1 MGFHRECD
9 DDGPPWQFSTQLLSI
24 QSSFLDQVHYYQ
36 LDSRP
41 VTTYIFW
48 LVISIQ
54 NYWFDIWKEFYPSV
68 KYLGKQNR
76 PNFYPNLQIFID
88 ISYVELSNPC
98 RERLAVCWQSCC
110 AHCHSGLGCSP
121 TSTVSPSS
129 DWPAPHSRVTRTCQI
144 TPQLTH
150 HSSPPGLGV
159 FLKSATSQHTISYIA
174 LLLCYKPATAQLSSR
189 SLTDESFCPA

>member
-54 NYWFDIWKEFYPSV
+54 NYWFDIWKEFYLPV
-68 KYLGKQNR
+68 KYLGKQNWSL
-76 PNFYPNLQIFID
+76 NKFLTFLENSDFSCFAYPCLQKIYLPSNTNVAEDPLKVSTYWLFAISDTIHEMHFIEVTLTMYFL
-88 ISYVELSNPC
+88 I
-98 RERLAVCWQSCC
+98 VCFLIQ
-110 AHCHSGLGCSP
+110 HKKILHS
-121 TSTVSPSS
+121 
-129 DWPAPHSRVTRTCQI
+129 
-144 TPQLTH
+144 
-150 HSSPPGLGV
+150 
-159 FLKSATSQHTISYIA
+159 
-174 LLLCYKPATAQLSSR
+174 
-189 SLTDESFCPA
+189 

>member
-54 NYWFDIWKEFYPSV
+54 NYWFDIWKEFYLPV
-68 KYLGKQNR
+68 KYLGKQNW
-76 PNFYPNLQIFID
+76 
-88 ISYVELSNPC
+88 S
-98 RERLAVCWQSCC
+98 
-110 AHCHSGLGCSP
+110 
-121 TSTVSPSS
+121 TSFS
-129 DWPAPHSRVTRTCQI
+129 
-144 TPQLTH
+144 L
-150 HSSPPGLGV
+150 
-159 FLKSATSQHTISYIA
+159 FLKIVISVALHTHVFKKMYLPSNTNVAEDPLKVSTYWLAMLLTICHFRHNSWNAFYWSYIDR
-174 LLLCYKPATAQLSSR
+174 LSI
-189 SLTDESFCPA
+189 F